1 MKVQAPELNKQT
13 GLQERTK
20 NRITAFFLHLT
31 LIVGAVIMLTPLL
44 WMLATALSPNT
55 LIPPTSLLPDFE
67 NITLENFKH
76 AWLFPKDF
84 STTDAPFNLGTFI
97 GNFFRNMVGGEWK
110 HMQVTMGTFFLNS
123 LICTVVITVLGVLV
137 DSLAA
142 YVLAFKEFKGKGLFV
157 YLALATMMI
166 PVYVTLVPEYL
177 IVVNLKWT
185 NTYQAMIIPF
195 LASGMGISLFR
206 SHFLG
211 LSRELE
217 ECAKI
222 DGASNFRV
230 YSTIIM
236 PISKPV
242 IGTMTILKAMWSWN
256 QYIWP
261 LIVSTNIEMKTIQ
274 IALNLFRGQNFS
286 QWGYLCAGM
295 TLAILPMFIV
305 FLACQ
310 KQFIGGLTAGAVKG

>member
-1 MKVQAPELNKQT
+1 MKVKAPEVTKQT
-13 GLQERTK
+13 GLSEKAKRGIGTVL
-20 NRITAFFLHLT
+20 IYGVLT
-31 LIVGAVIMLTPLL
+31 IGAALMLVPLL
-44 WMLATALSPNT
+44 WMLATALAPNTAIPPTT
-55 LIPPTSLLPDFE
+55 LIPKSITFE
-67 NITLENFKH
+67 NFVH
-76 AWLFPKDF
+76 AWYFPEAF
-84 STTDAPFNLGTFI
+84 STPEHPL
-97 GNFFRNMVGGEWK
+97 
-110 HMQVTMGTFFLNS
+110 TMGSFFMNS
-123 LICTVVITVLGVLV
+123 IICTVSITILGIIV

-142 YVLAFKEFKGKGLFV
+142 YVMAFKEFPGKGLFV

-166 PVYVTLVPEYL
+166 PAYVTLVPEYL
-177 IVVNLKWT
+177 IIVGLEWT
-185 NTYQAMIIPF
+185 NTYQALIVPF

-222 DGASNFRV
+222 DGASNLRV
-230 YSTIIM
+230 YSTVIM

-256 QYIWP
+256 QYQWP
-261 LIVSTNIEMKTIQ
+261 LIVSTDMRMKTIQ
-274 IALNLFRGQNFS
+274 IALTLFQGQNFS

-305 FLACQ
+305 FLLAQ
-310 KQFIGGLTAGAVKG
+310 KQFVGGLTAGAVKG